1 MTREEFIR
9 ELGLK
14 VDGYSYE
21 IEGDKII
28 VTDSR
33 SVYLEDLTSL
43 PPGVVFNNKGDVNL
57 YSLESLP
64 LDIEFNNGGTVV
76 LDSLNSIPREFIFNN
91 IDDVYLTK
99 LVGGWFSQWEGNIEG
114 IHSNRLLNYM
124 ISKGLFE
131 K

>member
-1 MTREEFIR
+1 MTREEFIK

-14 VDGYSYE
+14 AGGYSYE

-64 LDIEFNNGGTVV
+64 SDIEFNNGGTVV
-76 LDSLNSIPREFIFNN
+76 LDSLNSISREFIFNN

-114 IHSNRLLNYM
+114 IDSNRLLNLV
-124 ISKGLFE
+124 IKKGMFI
-131 K
+131 

>member
-1 MTREEFIR
+1 MTREEFIK

-33 SVYLEDLTSL
+33 SVYLDTLTSL
-43 PPGVVFNNKGDVNL
+43 PPGVVFNNKGEVNL

-64 LDIEFNNGGTVV
+64 PDTEFNNDGGIV
-76 LDSLNSIPREFIFNN
+76 LNNLNSISREFIFNN
-91 IDDVYLTK
+91 IGDVYLTS
-99 LVGGWFSQWEGNIEG
+99 LVGGWFSQWKGNIEG
-114 IHSNRLLNYM
+114 IGSNRLLNHM
-124 ISKGLFE
+124 IKKGLFE
-131 K
+131 